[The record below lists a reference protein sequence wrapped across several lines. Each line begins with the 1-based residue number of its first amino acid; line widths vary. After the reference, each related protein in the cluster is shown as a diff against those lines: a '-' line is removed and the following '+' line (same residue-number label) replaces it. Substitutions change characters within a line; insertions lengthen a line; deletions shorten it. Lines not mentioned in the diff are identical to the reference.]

1 MYYLEKD
8 SNMTFDLNYDV
19 EHILKLYFLIQIK
32 MDINILVFKMVSKIR
47 LFFMIYRQKKWPS
60 K

>member
-1 MYYLEKD
+1 MEKD

-19 EHILKLYFLIQIK
+19 EPYIK
-32 MDINILVFKMVSKIR
+32 ALFPYTDKDGHQYISFQNGFKIR

>member
-19 EHILKLYFLIQIK
+19 EPYIK
-32 MDINILVFKMVSKIR
+32 ALFPYTDKDGHQYIVFKMVSKIR